1 MYCSFPV
8 CNNYLLFLK
17 FDIQAILKHSG
28 MIQENYIIDKKG
40 RKIAVQI
47 PIKTYEKLVADS
59 EELEEIKE
67 YRKAKA
73 RKSNPIPFDQAFSE
87 IEKTIR

>member
-1 MYCSFPV
+1 MQHI
-8 CNNYLLFLK
+8 K
-17 FDIQAILKHSG
+17 IRA
-28 MIQENYIIDKKG
+28 MIQENFVIDNNG

-59 EELEEIKE
+59 EELDEIKE

-73 RKSNPIPFDQAFSE
+73 HKGNAIPFDQAFRE
-87 IEKTIR
+87 IEEAVKWSTPYSLSVMPKNR